1 MPAFSRRAQHKTT
14 QSRHCQ
20 SSPRPRSPAAN
31 SLTLTSLISLL
42 WTPQKLHAQR
52 DKAAHAYPSR
62 HTDTHERGHSSGR
75 EVVTIGHRD
84 SHISRWRLI
93 HSQHVTAGLTIQKTP
108 RTASPPHRTLET
120 PIKTAGDPAVPA
132 PVQFSNY
139 HTLPI
144 HLTATTSTTNQALL
158 NTTKPN
164 SSRRTSQSM
173 SSQKSDLPI
182 RSNGH
187 STAPH
192 AAVQDLGEHKSFD
205 VDPYASPAIYYG
217 ESHGPRKPQKTR
229 TFSSVSSLPLKPAH
243 G

>member
-1 MPAFSRRAQHKTT
+1 MRQCLPYLQRSIIIVNYACLFSATSAQNNTKPALSVVSSSTLASSKFIDPDIAN
-14 QSRHCQ
+14 Q
-20 SSPRPRSPAAN
+20 SSLDSSEAATCN
-31 SLTLTSLISLL
+31 TPVSLFCRT
-42 WTPQKLHAQR
+42 QR
-52 DKAAHAYPSR
+52 DKAAHAHAYPSR

-139 HTLPI
+139 HTLPT

-158 NTTKPN
+158 NTTNPIQAEEL
-164 SSRRTSQSM
+164 RR
-173 SSQKSDLPI
+173 
-182 RSNGH
+182 
-187 STAPH
+187 A
-192 AAVQDLGEHKSFD
+192 
-205 VDPYASPAIYYG
+205 
-217 ESHGPRKPQKTR
+217 
-229 TFSSVSSLPLKPAH
+229 
-243 G
+243 